1 MGRESSEK
9 AFHRWMKI
17 FETFPE
23 GIALI
28 RGGYVL
34 YANKALKFILNI
46 GIERSYEDDPI
57 YELLRTDLKK
67 SVVEQWVKNQAD
79 LKKLGQERPK
89 QMSVWH
95 FLINNEKGAIFQLK
109 PKKRDKG
116 PEDNEDS
123 KNEDG
128 DDHLFEDFMD
138 EYLAEIPKYITLN
151 QVNVKIAGGTDK
163 LLVVRD
169 VTSIVMNENIME
181 TKREMSKL
189 TDVLMRQIEGHTTV
203 TEQKLQKLD
212 QYVSEGV
219 GSSLNDE
226 SINEI
231 KKMQFRI
238 KDFQQVYFV
247 SENNFRHKS
256 EPVNMKNCIDD
267 VVAMTAADVK
277 SRKIELIVNVDDEV
291 PDQIACDVSKLK
303 QVLLN
308 LLLQNFNN

>member
-23 GIALI
+23 GIALV

-46 GIERSYEDDPI
+46 GIERTYEDDPI
-57 YELLRTDLKK
+57 YEYLRNDLKN
-67 SVVEQWVKNQAD
+67 SVVEQWVKSQAE
-79 LKKLGQERPK
+79 LKRMGLEKPK
-89 QMSVWH
+89 QMSVWQ

-109 PKKRDKG
+109 PKSKLDKENEIDNSLELDG
-116 PEDNEDS
+116 P
-123 KNEDG
+123 
-128 DDHLFEDFMD
+128 DHLFEDFMD

-189 TDVLMRQIEGHTTV
+189 TDVLMRQIEDHTNV
-203 TEQKLQKLD
+203 TE
-212 QYVSEGV
+212 
-219 GSSLNDE
+219 
-226 SINEI
+226 
-231 KKMQFRI
+231 
-238 KDFQQVYFV
+238 
-247 SENNFRHKS
+247 
-256 EPVNMKNCIDD
+256 
-267 VVAMTAADVK
+267 
-277 SRKIELIVNVDDEV
+277 
-291 PDQIACDVSKLK
+291 
-303 QVLLN
+303 
-308 LLLQNFNN
+308 